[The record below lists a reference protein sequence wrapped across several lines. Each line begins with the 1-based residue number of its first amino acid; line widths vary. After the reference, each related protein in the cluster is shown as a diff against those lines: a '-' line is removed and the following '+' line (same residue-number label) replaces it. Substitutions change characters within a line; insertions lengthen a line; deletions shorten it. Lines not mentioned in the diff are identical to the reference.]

1 MIRTG
6 FGIVLVAIAGALMV
20 LGGCVSPP
28 SWLAE
33 EEAATERVSVL
44 ESEVDTL
51 EAEVRAL
58 EADAAASEMAKKE
71 AEAAAQSAKEMA
83 SEAEAEV
90 ARVQA
95 AAEAATGDAQA
106 AAGARAADAEARTA
120 TAEARAA
127 AAEARTAD
135 AEARRRLR
143 RPERRPRM
151 SGARTRTTAEARTA
165 AAEVRSADAEAR
177 AATAEARTAAADVRI
192 ADVAARAA
200 DVAERATDVA
210 ERATDAEARLA
221 DAEAKL
227 ADAEAMMTAQQSEID
242 LLLRDA
248 KGRPIPIPAGLD
260 LNLVNLDS
268 VEVSR
273 AGPDAIYLSGI
284 GFGDQEYAA
293 LVRYTGNNQAILE
306 ALYDSGTE
314 ELPNMD
320 FSAPAFELVPPNQL
334 VISNIGVKGAA
345 YSVSLQVSRDGTI
358 AFAAA
363 DQGHRV
369 RTSAEL
375 GRDDLL
381 ISRTANRLV
390 NGFGAGNGL
399 PGEGAWTTSGG
410 GAVVRQTDV
419 EASHAKFAVANVAQ
433 PAATTLYGMTARVD
447 GGDRVGYGLHFLAS
461 ETPAS
466 GNTWNYGRSYLV
478 WVTYEPGFFGSDETQ
493 VQLYESLDDN
503 ELVWRNSRNVSKS
516 MNDGLTLEA
525 LYDPGDCPE
534 MMDGHTCYG
543 AITVLLDGDEQFKV
557 AVSSEIAMRTA
568 DTVAL
573 RSLGGPVEFT
583 DLYVH
588 SR

>member
-28 SWLAE
+28 SWLVE

-95 AAEAATGDAQA
+95 AAEAAKGDAQA

-120 TAEARAA
+120 TAEAR
-127 AAEARTAD
+127 TAD
-135 AEARRRLR
+135 AEARTATAEARAATAEVR
-143 RPERRPRM
+143 
-151 SGARTRTTAEARTA
+151 SADAQARTATAEARTA

-248 KGRPIPIPAGLD
+248 MGRPIPIPAGLD

>member
-6 FGIVLVAIAGALMV
+6 FGIVLVAIAGALVV
-20 LGGCVSPP
+20 LGGCVSPAVWQ
-28 SWLAE
+28 SEEEVAE
-33 EEAATERVSVL
+33 ERVGVL
-44 ESEVDTL
+44 ESEVDAL
-51 EAEVRAL
+51 AAEINAL
-58 EADAAASEMAKKE
+58 EADAAASEMANKE
-71 AEAAAQSAKEMA
+71 AEAAAQLAKQKAMEVQ
-83 SEAEAEV
+83 AEAE
-90 ARVQA
+90 RVQA
-95 AAEAATGDAQA
+95 AAEAAQGDA
-106 AAGARAADAEARTA
+106 ETE
-120 TAEARAA
+120 AEARAA
-127 AAEARTAD
+127 AAEARMAAADARTAD
-135 AEARRRLR
+135 AEAR
-143 RPERRPRM
+143 M
-151 SGARTRTTAEARTA
+151 A
-165 AAEVRSADAEAR
+165 AADARMAAADARMADAEAR
-177 AATAEARTAAADVRI
+177 AAAADARTADADARAAAADARV

-200 DVAERATDVA
+200 DVATRATDVA
-210 ERATDAEARLA
+210 ARATDAETRLA

-227 ADAEAMMTAQQSEID
+227 AGAEAMMTAQQSEID

-248 KGRPIPIPAGLD
+248 MGHPIPIPAGVD

-284 GFGDQEYAA
+284 GYGDQEYAV

-320 FSAPAFELVPPNQL
+320 FSTPALQLVPPNQL

-345 YSVSLQVSRDGTI
+345 YAVSLQMSGDGTI
-358 AFAAA
+358 AFTTM

-369 RTSAEL
+369 RTAAEL
-375 GRDDLL
+375 KRDDLL
-381 ISRTANRLV
+381 TSRTAVRLV
-390 NGFGAGNGL
+390 NGFGAGNAL

-410 GAVVRQTDV
+410 GAVVTQTDV
-419 EASHAKFAVANVAQ
+419 EATHAKFAIANVAQ
-433 PAATTLYGMTARVD
+433 PAATTLYGVTARVN
-447 GGDRVGYGLHFLAS
+447 GGDRVGYGLHLLAS
-461 ETPAS
+461 ETPTS
-466 GNTWNYGRSYLV
+466 GNTWNYGRSYLI

-503 ELVWRNSRNVSKS
+503 ELVWRNSRNVAKS
-516 MNDGLTLEA
+516 MSEVLTLEA

-534 MMDGHTCYG
+534 MMAGHTCYG
-543 AITVLLDGDEQFKV
+543 AISVLLDGDEQFKV

>member
-6 FGIVLVAIAGALMV
+6 FGIVLVAIAGALVV
-20 LGGCVSPP
+20 LGGCVSPAVWQ
-28 SWLAE
+28 SEEEVAE
-33 EEAATERVSVL
+33 ERVGVL
-44 ESEVDTL
+44 ESEVNAL
-51 EAEVRAL
+51 AAEIKAL
-58 EADAAASEMAKKE
+58 EADAAASEMANKE
-71 AEAAAQSAKEMA
+71 AEAAAQLAKQKAMEVQ
-83 SEAEAEV
+83 AEAE
-90 ARVQA
+90 RVQA
-95 AAEAATGDAQA
+95 AAEAAQGDA
-106 AAGARAADAEARTA
+106 ETE
-120 TAEARAA
+120 AEARAAAAEARMA

-135 AEARRRLR
+135 AEARMAAADA
-143 RPERRPRM
+143 RM
-151 SGARTRTTAEARTA
+151 AAAEARTA
-165 AAEVRSADAEAR
+165 D
-177 AATAEARTAAADVRI
+177 AEARTADAETRTADAETRTADAETRTADAETRAAAADARV

-200 DVAERATDVA
+200 DVATRATDVA
-210 ERATDAEARLA
+210 ARATDAEIRLA

-227 ADAEAMMTAQQSEID
+227 AGAEAMMTAQQSEID

-248 KGRPIPIPAGLD
+248 MGHPIPLPAGLV

-284 GFGDQEYAA
+284 GYGDQEYAA

-320 FSAPAFELVPPNQL
+320 FSTPALQLVPPNQL

-345 YSVSLQVSRDGTI
+345 YAVSLQMSGDGTI
-358 AFAAA
+358 AFTTM

-369 RTSAEL
+369 RTAAEL
-375 GRDDLL
+375 KRDDLL
-381 ISRTANRLV
+381 TSRTAVRLV
-390 NGFGAGNGL
+390 NGFGAGNAL

-410 GAVVRQTDV
+410 GAVVTQTDV
-419 EASHAKFAVANVAQ
+419 EATHAKFAIANVAQ
-433 PAATTLYGMTARVD
+433 PAATTLYGVTARVN
-447 GGDRVGYGLHFLAS
+447 GGDRVGYGLHLLAS
-461 ETPAS
+461 ETPTS
-466 GNTWNYGRSYLV
+466 GNTWNYGRSYLI
-478 WVTYEPGFFGSDETQ
+478 WVTYEPGFFGSDATQ

-503 ELVWRNSRNVSKS
+503 ELVWRNSRNVAKS
-516 MNDGLTLEA
+516 MSEVLTLEA

-543 AITVLLDGDEQFKV
+543 AISVLLDGDEQFKV

>member
-6 FGIVLVAIAGALMV
+6 FGIVLVAIAGALVV
-20 LGGCVSPP
+20 LGGCVSPAVWQ
-28 SWLAE
+28 SEEEVAE
-33 EEAATERVSVL
+33 ERVGVL
-44 ESEVDTL
+44 ESEVNAL
-51 EAEVRAL
+51 AAEIKTL
-58 EADAAASEMAKKE
+58 EADAAASEMANKE
-71 AEAAAQSAKEMA
+71 AEAAAQLAKQKAMEVQ
-83 SEAEAEV
+83 AEAE
-90 ARVQA
+90 RVQA
-95 AAEAATGDAQA
+95 AAEAAQGDA
-106 AAGARAADAEARTA
+106 ETE
-120 TAEARAA
+120 AEARAAAAEARMA

-135 AEARRRLR
+135 AEAR
-143 RPERRPRM
+143 M
-151 SGARTRTTAEARTA
+151 A
-165 AAEVRSADAEAR
+165 AADARMADAETRTADAETRTADAETRTADAETR
-177 AATAEARTAAADVRI
+177 AAAADARV

-200 DVAERATDVA
+200 DVATRATDVA
-210 ERATDAEARLA
+210 ARATDAEIRLA

-227 ADAEAMMTAQQSEID
+227 AGAEAMMTAQQSEID

-248 KGRPIPIPAGLD
+248 MGHPIPLPAGLD

-284 GFGDQEYAA
+284 GYGDQEYAA
-293 LVRYTGNNQAILE
+293 LVRYLGNNQAILE
-306 ALYDSGTE
+306 ALYDSGTD

-320 FSAPAFELVPPNQL
+320 FSTPALQLVPPNQL

-345 YSVSLQVSRDGTI
+345 YAVSLQMSGDGTI
-358 AFAAA
+358 AFTTM

-369 RTSAEL
+369 RTAAEL
-375 GRDDLL
+375 KRDDLL
-381 ISRTANRLV
+381 TSRTAVRLV
-390 NGFGAGNGL
+390 NGFGAGNAL

-410 GAVVRQTDV
+410 GAVVTQTDV
-419 EASHAKFAVANVAQ
+419 EASHAKFAIANVAQ
-433 PAATTLYGMTARVD
+433 PAATTLYGVTARVN
-447 GGDRVGYGLHFLAS
+447 GGDRVGYGLHLLAS
-461 ETPAS
+461 ETPTS
-466 GNTWNYGRSYLV
+466 GNTWNYGRSYLI

-503 ELVWRNSRNVSKS
+503 ELVWRNSRNVAKS
-516 MNDGLTLEA
+516 MSEVLTLEA

-534 MMDGHTCYG
+534 MMAGHTCYG
-543 AITVLLDGDEQFKV
+543 AISVLLDGDEQFKV

>member
-28 SWLAE
+28 SWLVE

-51 EAEVRAL
+51 EAEVRAI

-71 AEAAAQSAKEMA
+71 AEAAAQSAKVMA

-120 TAEARAA
+120 TAEARTATAEARAA
-127 AAEARTAD
+127 AAEVRSADAEARTA
-135 AEARRRLR
+135 
-143 RPERRPRM
+143 
-151 SGARTRTTAEARTA
+151 TAEARTA

-210 ERATDAEARLA
+210 ERATDAETRLA
-221 DAEAKL
+221 DAVAKL

-248 KGRPIPIPAGLD
+248 MGRPIPIPAGLD

-433 PAATTLYGMTARVD
+433 PAATTLYGVTARVD
-447 GGDRVGYGLHFLAS
+447 GGDRVGYGLHLLAS

>member
-33 EEAATERVSVL
+33 EEAATEQVSVL

-95 AAEAATGDAQA
+95 AAEAAKGDAQA

-120 TAEARAA
+120 TAEAR
-127 AAEARTAD
+127 TAD
-135 AEARRRLR
+135 AEARTATAEARAATAEVR
-143 RPERRPRM
+143 
-151 SGARTRTTAEARTA
+151 SADAQARTATAEARTA

-248 KGRPIPIPAGLD
+248 MGRPIPIPAGLD

-390 NGFGAGNGL
+390 NGFGAGNAL
-399 PGEGAWTTSGG
+399 PDEGSWTTSGG

-433 PAATTLYGMTARVD
+433 PAATTLYGVTARVD
-447 GGDRVGYGLHFLAS
+447 GGDRVGYGLHLLAS

>member
-6 FGIVLVAIAGALMV
+6 FGIVLVAIAGALVV
-20 LGGCVSPP
+20 LGGCVSPAVWQ
-28 SWLAE
+28 SEEEVAE
-33 EEAATERVSVL
+33 ERVGVL
-44 ESEVDTL
+44 ESEVDAL
-51 EAEVRAL
+51 AAEINAL
-58 EADAAASEMAKKE
+58 EADAADSEMANKE
-71 AEAAAQSAKEMA
+71 AEAAAQLAKQKAMEVQ
-83 SEAEAEV
+83 AEAE
-90 ARVQA
+90 RVQA
-95 AAEAATGDAQA
+95 AAEAAQGDA
-106 AAGARAADAEARTA
+106 ETE
-120 TAEARAA
+120 AEARAA
-127 AAEARTAD
+127 AAEARMAAADARTAD
-135 AEARRRLR
+135 AEAR
-143 RPERRPRM
+143 M
-151 SGARTRTTAEARTA
+151 A
-165 AAEVRSADAEAR
+165 AADARMAAADARMADAEAR
-177 AATAEARTAAADVRI
+177 AAAADARTADADARAAAADARV

-200 DVAERATDVA
+200 DVATRATDVA
-210 ERATDAEARLA
+210 ARATDAETRLA

-227 ADAEAMMTAQQSEID
+227 AGAEAMMTAQQSEID

-248 KGRPIPIPAGLD
+248 MGHPVPIPAGVD

-284 GFGDQEYAA
+284 GYGDQEYAV

-320 FSAPAFELVPPNQL
+320 FSTPALQLVPPNQL

-345 YSVSLQVSRDGTI
+345 YAVSLQMSGDGTI
-358 AFAAA
+358 AFTTM

-369 RTSAEL
+369 RTAAEL
-375 GRDDLL
+375 KRDDLL
-381 ISRTANRLV
+381 TSRTAVRLV
-390 NGFGAGNGL
+390 NGFGAGNAL

-410 GAVVRQTDV
+410 GAVVTQTDV
-419 EASHAKFAVANVAQ
+419 EATHAKFAIANVAQ
-433 PAATTLYGMTARVD
+433 PAATTLYGVTARVN
-447 GGDRVGYGLHFLAS
+447 GGDRVGYGLHLLAS
-461 ETPAS
+461 ETPTS
-466 GNTWNYGRSYLV
+466 GNTWNYGRSYLI

-503 ELVWRNSRNVSKS
+503 ELVWRNSRNVAKS
-516 MNDGLTLEA
+516 MSEVLTLEA

-543 AITVLLDGDEQFKV
+543 AISVLLDGDEQFKV

>member
-95 AAEAATGDAQA
+95 AAEAAKGDAQA

-120 TAEARAA
+120 TAEARTATAEARAA
-127 AAEARTAD
+127 AAEVRSADAEARTA
-135 AEARRRLR
+135 
-143 RPERRPRM
+143 
-151 SGARTRTTAEARTA
+151 TAEARTA

-248 KGRPIPIPAGLD
+248 MGRPIPIPAGLD

-433 PAATTLYGMTARVD
+433 PAATTLYGVTARVD
-447 GGDRVGYGLHFLAS
+447 GGDRVGYGLHLLAS

>member
-1 MIRTG
+1 
-6 FGIVLVAIAGALMV
+6 MV

-58 EADAAASEMAKKE
+58 EADTAASEMAKKE
-71 AEAAAQSAKEMA
+71 AEAAAQSAKVMA

-120 TAEARAA
+120 TAEARTATAEARAA
-127 AAEARTAD
+127 AAEVRSADAEARTA
-135 AEARRRLR
+135 
-143 RPERRPRM
+143 
-151 SGARTRTTAEARTA
+151 TAEARTA

-248 KGRPIPIPAGLD
+248 MGRPIPIPAGLD

-284 GFGDQEYAA
+284 GYGDQEYAA
-293 LVRYTGNNQAILE
+293 LVRYMGNNQAILE
-306 ALYDSGTE
+306 ALYDSGTD

-320 FSAPAFELVPPNQL
+320 FSTPALQLVPPNQL

-433 PAATTLYGMTARVD
+433 PAATTLYGVTARVD
-447 GGDRVGYGLHFLAS
+447 GGDRVGYGLHLLAS
-461 ETPAS
+461 ETPTS
-466 GNTWNYGRSYLV
+466 GNTWNYGRSYLI

-503 ELVWRNSRNVSKS
+503 ELVWRNSRNVAKS
-516 MNDGLTLEA
+516 MSEVLTLEA

-534 MMDGHTCYG
+534 MMAGHTCYG
-543 AITVLLDGDEQFKV
+543 AISVLLDGDEQFKV

>member
-44 ESEVDTL
+44 ESEVDTV

-58 EADAAASEMAKKE
+58 EADTAASEMAKKE

-95 AAEAATGDAQA
+95 AAEAAKGDAQA

-120 TAEARAA
+120 TAEAR
-127 AAEARTAD
+127 TAD
-135 AEARRRLR
+135 AEARTATAEARAATAEVR
-143 RPERRPRM
+143 
-151 SGARTRTTAEARTA
+151 SVDAQARTATAEARTA

-248 KGRPIPIPAGLD
+248 MGRPIPIPAGLD

>member
-28 SWLAE
+28 SWLVE

-51 EAEVRAL
+51 EAEVRAI

-71 AEAAAQSAKEMA
+71 AEAAAQSAKVMA

-120 TAEARAA
+120 TAEASA
-127 AAEARTAD
+127 AAEARTATAEARAAAAEVRSAD
-135 AEARRRLR
+135 AEART
-143 RPERRPRM
+143 
-151 SGARTRTTAEARTA
+151 ATAEARTA

-248 KGRPIPIPAGLD
+248 MGRPIPIPAGLD

-433 PAATTLYGMTARVD
+433 PAATTLYGVTARVD
-447 GGDRVGYGLHFLAS
+447 GGDRVGYGLHLLAS

>member
-58 EADAAASEMAKKE
+58 EADTAASEMAKKE

-95 AAEAATGDAQA
+95 AAEAAKGDAQA

-120 TAEARAA
+120 TAEAR
-127 AAEARTAD
+127 TAD
-135 AEARRRLR
+135 AEARTATAEARAATAEVR
-143 RPERRPRM
+143 
-151 SGARTRTTAEARTA
+151 SADAQARTATAEARTA

-248 KGRPIPIPAGLD
+248 MGRPIPIPAGLD

-433 PAATTLYGMTARVD
+433 PAATTLYGVTARVD
-447 GGDRVGYGLHFLAS
+447 GGDRVGYGLHLLAS

>member
-1 MIRTG
+1 M
-6 FGIVLVAIAGALMV
+6 
-20 LGGCVSPP
+20 
-28 SWLAE
+28 
-33 EEAATERVSVL
+33 
-44 ESEVDTL
+44 
-51 EAEVRAL
+51 
-58 EADAAASEMAKKE
+58 
-71 AEAAAQSAKEMA
+71 
-83 SEAEAEV
+83 
-90 ARVQA
+90 
-95 AAEAATGDAQA
+95 
-106 AAGARAADAEARTA
+106 
-120 TAEARAA
+120 
-127 AAEARTAD
+127 
-135 AEARRRLR
+135 
-143 RPERRPRM
+143 
-151 SGARTRTTAEARTA
+151 
-165 AAEVRSADAEAR
+165 
-177 AATAEARTAAADVRI
+177 
-192 ADVAARAA
+192 
-200 DVAERATDVA
+200 
-210 ERATDAEARLA
+210 
-221 DAEAKL
+221 
-227 ADAEAMMTAQQSEID
+227 
-242 LLLRDA
+242 
-248 KGRPIPIPAGLD
+248 
-260 LNLVNLDS
+260 NLDS

-284 GFGDQEYAA
+284 GYGDQEYGA

-314 ELPNMD
+314 QLPNMD

-345 YSVSLQVSRDGTI
+345 YSVSLKVSRDGTI

-375 GRDDLL
+375 RRDDLL

-399 PGEGAWTTSGG
+399 PGEGTWTTSGG
-410 GAVVRQTDV
+410 GALVRQTDM
-419 EASHAKFAVANVAQ
+419 EASHAKFAIANVAQ
-433 PAATTLYGMTARVD
+433 PAATTLYGVTAHVN
-447 GGDRVGYGLHFLAS
+447 GGERIGYGLHFLAS

-503 ELVWRNSRNVSKS
+503 ELVWRNSRNVAKS
-516 MNDGLTLEA
+516 MTDRLTVEA

-543 AITVLLDGDEQFKV
+543 AIAVLLDGDEQFKV

-573 RSLGGPVEFT
+573 RTLGGPVEFT

>member
-58 EADAAASEMAKKE
+58 EADTAASEMAKKE

-95 AAEAATGDAQA
+95 AAEAAKGDAQA

-120 TAEARAA
+120 TAEAR
-127 AAEARTAD
+127 TAD
-135 AEARRRLR
+135 AEARTATAEARAATAEVR
-143 RPERRPRM
+143 
-151 SGARTRTTAEARTA
+151 SVDAQARTATAEARTA

-248 KGRPIPIPAGLD
+248 MGRPIPIPAGLD